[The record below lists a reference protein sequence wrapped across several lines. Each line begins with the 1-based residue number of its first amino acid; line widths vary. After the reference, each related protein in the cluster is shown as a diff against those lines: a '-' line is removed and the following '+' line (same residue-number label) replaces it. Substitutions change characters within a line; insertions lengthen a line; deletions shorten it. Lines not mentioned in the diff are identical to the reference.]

1 LFYIGSSEALL
12 IRALRHEVPIRYG
25 SVFRIA
31 ISVRPSGGFCSIASH
46 EIAWYT
52 YLCEDI
58 LERGVRMQKR
68 NVTLSMPTDLIRRAK
83 ALAAARDKS
92 LSELLRESLEEKVSE
107 AAGYRQAME
116 RQLRLLATGFDLG
129 LRGKVSWSRDSVHE
143 RG

>member
-1 LFYIGSSEALL
+1 MPFIKYRGTHI
-12 IRALRHEVPIRYG
+12 Y
-25 SVFRIA
+25 
-31 ISVRPSGGFCSIASH
+31 VRTSFAEG
-46 EIAWYT
+46 
-52 YLCEDI
+52 
-58 LERGVRMQKR
+58 RMQKR

-107 AAGYRQAME
+107 ASGYRQAKN
-116 RQLRLLATGFDLG
+116 RQLKLLASGFDLG

>member
-1 LFYIGSSEALL
+1 
-12 IRALRHEVPIRYG
+12 
-25 SVFRIA
+25 
-31 ISVRPSGGFCSIASH
+31 
-46 EIAWYT
+46 
-52 YLCEDI
+52 
-58 LERGVRMQKR
+58 MQKR

-129 LRGKVSWSRDSVHE
+129 LRGKVAWSRDSVHE